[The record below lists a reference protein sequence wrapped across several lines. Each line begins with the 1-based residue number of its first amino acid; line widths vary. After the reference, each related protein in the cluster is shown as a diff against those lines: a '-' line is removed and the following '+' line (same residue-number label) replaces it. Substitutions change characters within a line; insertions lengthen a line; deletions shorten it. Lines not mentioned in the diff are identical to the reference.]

1 MSVSKFGLLLLMIPG
16 AFGSDL
22 ASIDVDARRG
32 ADLFQA
38 QGCINCHLGK
48 GAGRGKA
55 PDLGRRL
62 DRNYTPAGIAARMW
76 SHAPVMWGAMS
87 KQNIT
92 TPVIN
97 TDQAADLFAY
107 FYAAR
112 YFEKLGEAERGKQL
126 FDSKHCSE
134 CHSLTGR
141 GIGPSVE
148 RWQGLQAPILLIQQ
162 MWNHQSLMRGSM
174 TAKNIPWPRLSS
186 SELNDILLYL
196 RNLPQNRN
204 VQQSLLLLSSG
215 QGDSLFRQKG
225 CSACHFAGLAL
236 ENRLGDSTLTD
247 VAAAMWNHAPQMRLP
262 PPQLNIMEMQQII
275 SYIWAKQ
282 FFATKGDALG
292 GHKIFDS
299 KKCVVCHDNPSS
311 GAPAL
316 SSPSEPYSAIS
327 MVSVLWRHGPS
338 MLKRMQE
345 KHITWPQLSQNE
357 MANLIAYLNS
367 RQVKVGQL

>member
-1 MSVSKFGLLLLMIPG
+1 MIPG
-16 AFGSDL
+16 AFASDVA

-48 GAGRGKA
+48 DAGRGKA

-141 GIGPSVE
+141 GIGPPVE
-148 RWQGLQAPILLIQQ
+148 RWEGLQAPILLIQQ
-162 MWNHQSLMRGSM
+162 MWNHQALMRGSM
-174 TAKNIPWPRLSS
+174 AAKNIPWPRLSS

-204 VQQSLLLLSSG
+204 VQQSLLLLSSS

-225 CSACHFAGLAL
+225 CSACHFAGLTL

-247 VAAAMWNHAPQMRLP
+247 VAAAMWNHAPEMRLP

-282 FFATKGDALG
+282 FFATKGDALR

-299 KKCVVCHDNPSS
+299 KKCVVCHDDPLS

-316 SSPSEPYSAIS
+316 SRPSEPYSAIS
-327 MVSVLWRHGPS
+327 MVSVLWKHGPM
-338 MLKRMQE
+338 MLRKMQE

-367 RQVKVGQL
+367 RQAKTGQL